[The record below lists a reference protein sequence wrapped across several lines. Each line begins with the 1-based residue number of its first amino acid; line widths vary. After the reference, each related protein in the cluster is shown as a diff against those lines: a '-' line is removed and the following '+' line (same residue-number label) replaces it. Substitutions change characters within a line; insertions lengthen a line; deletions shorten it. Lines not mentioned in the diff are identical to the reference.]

1 MKHLLIVAVLATTL
15 FSCNQGELQSLRQEN
30 QQLLNEAAEKDS
42 AMVTFMESFNEIEQ
56 NLAEIRE
63 RELNIALKND
73 ESGENSGGV
82 QAQIKEDIRV
92 INELISENKKTIE
105 DLNQQLKSTKGRNVE
120 LNRML
125 VRLKDQLNTQIE
137 EKDQQIALLKDDLQ
151 KMNFTVEELNSDL
164 DTLRQ
169 VNSELALSNEEKE
182 QMIEEQVSQINTA
195 YIALGTDKELQETNI
210 ITKEG
215 GFLGIGRTEK
225 LSGNLD
231 ESSFTKIDIRETKT
245 IPVEGKKIELVTPH
259 PADSYK
265 INGEDKIE
273 SIEITQPDKFW
284 NNSKYLV
291 VRVD

>member
-73 ESGENSGGV
+73 ESGENSGDV

-195 YIALGTDKELQETNI
+195 YVALGTDKELQETNI

-245 IPVEGKKIELVTPH
+245 IPIEGKKIELVTPH

>member
-73 ESGENSGGV
+73 ESGENSGDV

-92 INELISENKKTIE
+92 INGLISENKKTIE

>member
-1 MKHLLIVAVLATTL
+1 M
-15 FSCNQGELQSLRQEN
+15 
-30 QQLLNEAAEKDS
+30 
-42 AMVTFMESFNEIEQ
+42 
-56 NLAEIRE
+56 
-63 RELNIALKND
+63 
-73 ESGENSGGV
+73 
-82 QAQIKEDIRV
+82 
-92 INELISENKKTIE
+92 ISENKKTIE

>member
-73 ESGENSGGV
+73 ESGENSGDV

-265 INGEDKIE
+265 INGEGKIE

>member
-73 ESGENSGGV
+73 ESGENSGDV